1 MPAEYIAR
9 CEKSNLFFRMACFTR
24 DDLDVLNDA
33 QARSRLPPPDDS
45 GSQDVESSGNRASA
59 RRALY

>member
-33 QARSRLPPPDDS
+33 QARSRLLPP
-45 GSQDVESSGNRASA
+45 R
-59 RRALY
+59 